1 MTAHQEFV
9 KQILALEWVM
19 FIRVKSDR
27 PAPCQSAPGNFKTIR
42 GSIFD
47 TWTDEMLASYMNDL
61 VDARDHGRNLLTE
74 KYARMD
80 NLLDLLSANPVIEKI
95 VAIECKW
102 QKEIQNNYPA
112 LYAQCC
118 RRTDQTGDGSD
129 FSVYLQSELETYS
142 DHTLGLYYDN
152 IKNADDS
159 QKNLALDA
167 LQRLVKKSGYKD
179 LAHAE
184 THLNIPTGSRVQEL

>member
-1 MTAHQEFV
+1 LTAHQEFV
-9 KQILALEWVM
+9 EQIVELEWTM

-27 PAPCQSAPGNFKTIR
+27 PAPCQSAPDNFKTIR

-47 TWTDEMLASYMNDL
+47 IWTDEMLGSYLNDL
-61 VDARDHGRNLLTE
+61 IVANEQGRNLLTE

-80 NLLDLLSANPVIEKI
+80 NLVEPLSTNPVIEKI

-102 QKEIQNNYPA
+102 QEEIQNNYPA
-112 LYAQCC
+112 LYEQCC
-118 RRTDQTGDGSD
+118 RRTDPTGDGSN

-152 IKNADDS
+152 VKNADDT

-167 LQRLVKKSGYKD
+167 LQRLVQKSGYTD

-184 THLNIPTGSRVQEL
+184 NHLSKPIGNRVQEL

>member
-1 MTAHQEFV
+1 
-9 KQILALEWVM
+9 M

-27 PAPCQSAPGNFKTIR
+27 PVPCQSEPDNFKTIR

-47 TWTDEMLASYMNDL
+47 TWTDEMLASYLNDL
-61 VDARDHGRNLLTE
+61 ISANEQGRNLLTE

-80 NLLDLLSANPVIEKI
+80 NLLDPLSTNPVIEKI

-102 QKEIQNNYPA
+102 QKKIQDDYPA
-112 LYAQCC
+112 LYEQCC
-118 RRTDQTGDGSD
+118 RRTDPTGDGSD

-152 IKNADDS
+152 VKNADDL
-159 QKNLALDA
+159 QKNPALDA
-167 LQRLVKKSGYKD
+167 LRRLVQKSGYMD

-184 THLNIPTGSRVQEL
+184 NHLGKTTGCTAQEL